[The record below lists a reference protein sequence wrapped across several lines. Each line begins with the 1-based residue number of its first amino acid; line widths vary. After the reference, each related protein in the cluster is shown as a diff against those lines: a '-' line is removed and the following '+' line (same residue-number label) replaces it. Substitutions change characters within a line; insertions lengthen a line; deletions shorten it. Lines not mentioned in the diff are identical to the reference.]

1 MRSKMSFSFIA
12 LLVVALVSGVTG
24 TAVAQSSGQAVTFV
38 GYYMDTF
45 CGAGGKGADGSDV
58 VNSPEDHTKM
68 CLVACKAGGFGLSV
82 KTGEQYV
89 YYKFDKA
96 GSDLSV
102 KEVLNKSKRE
112 NGFLV
117 SVDGVLKDGVITV
130 RSIKEAN
137 VF

>member
-1 MRSKMSFSFIA
+1 MRNKLSFSFIA
-12 LLVVALVSGVTG
+12 LLVVVLLGGVTG
-24 TAVAQSSGQAVTFV
+24 TTAAQSSGQAATFV

-45 CGAGGKGADGSDV
+45 CGAAGKGADGSDV

-82 KTGEQYV
+82 KSGDAYA
-89 YYKFDKA
+89 YYPFDKA
-96 GSDLSV
+96 GSDISI
-102 KEVLNKSKRE
+102 KEVLNKSKRD
-112 NGFLV
+112 NGFLI